1 MQYVAPSS
9 PLSIGGVLDDWIRL
23 FRASFSRCWA
33 LALIAVAGSAVTQF
47 FITPPLPQ
55 AGQNPLQALQQV
67 FAMMRVAGLLVI
79 VSWLITLVVNGALL
93 TQQVAIMRGEA
104 SRSFS
109 AALGAGLRRLPQMLL
124 AAVLMALIAAAI
136 CLPIGVGAGVIF
148 ALRHAGH
155 DPAALTFVVV
165 IAGLALAVFL
175 LYVVVRL
182 EFWLPA
188 LFMEDCGGAAALGF
202 SWRLVKGHWWR
213 VTMISFV
220 ALIIVAILNMAL
232 TWIAGGVVSLAGIHA
247 LDAPLTNPAQ
257 FIHRMRIVGALA
269 AVGNV
274 VIIPLLTAVA
284 LAIYRD
290 LKLRREG
297 GDLAARAE
305 ALSGS

>member
-9 PLSIGGVLDDWIRL
+9 PLSIGGVLDSWIRL

-33 LALIAVAGSAVTQF
+33 LALIAVAGSAVMQF
-47 FITPPLPQ
+47 FITPPLPVP
-55 AGQNPLQALQQV
+55 GQNPLQALQQI
-67 FAMMRVAGLLVI
+67 FALMRVAGLLMI

-93 TQQVAIMRGEA
+93 TQQVAIMRGET
-104 SRSFS
+104 SPSIS
-109 AALGAGLRRLPQMLL
+109 AALGAGVRRLPQMLL
-124 AAVLMALIAAAI
+124 AAVLMTLIVAAV
-136 CLPIGVGAGVIF
+136 CLPVGVGVGVII
-148 ALRHAGH
+148 ALRHAGQ
-155 DPAALTFVVV
+155 DPVALTFVVV
-165 IAGLALAVFL
+165 VVGLALAAFL
-175 LYVVVRL
+175 FYLVVRL

-188 LFMEDCGGAAALGF
+188 MFVEDCGGAAALGH

-220 ALIIVAILNMAL
+220 AVIIMAILNMAL
-232 TWIAGGVVSLAGIHA
+232 TWIAGSVVALAGIHA
-247 LDAPLTNPAQ
+247 MDALANPAQ

-269 AVGNV
+269 ALGNV

-284 LAIYRD
+284 LAIYHD

-305 ALSGS
+305 ALSGT

>member
-9 PLSIGGVLDDWIRL
+9 PLSIGGVLDNWIRL

-33 LALIAVAGSAVTQF
+33 LALIAVAGSAIMQF
-47 FITPPLPQ
+47 FITPPMPVP
-55 AGQNPLQALQQV
+55 GQSLLQALQQI
-67 FAMMRVAGLLVI
+67 FAVMRVAGLLMI
-79 VSWLITLVVNGALL
+79 VSWLITLIVNGALL
-93 TQQVAIMRGEA
+93 TQQVAIVRGA
-104 SRSFS
+104 TSPSFS
-109 AALGAGLRRLPQMLL
+109 AALGAGVRRLPQMLL
-124 AAVLMALIAAAI
+124 AVVLMALIVTAV
-136 CLPIGVGAGVIF
+136 CLPLGVGVGVII

-155 DPAALTFVVV
+155 EPAALTFVVV
-165 IAGLALAVFL
+165 IVGLALAAFL
-175 LYVVVRL
+175 FYLVVRL

-188 LFMEDCGGAAALGF
+188 LFMEDCGGAAALGY

-220 ALIIVAILNMAL
+220 ALIIMAVLNMAL
-232 TWIAGGVVSLAGIHA
+232 TWIAGIIVSLAGIRA
-247 LDAPLTNPAQ
+247 MDAFTDPAQ
-257 FIHRMRIVGALA
+257 FIHRMRIVGAFA

-284 LAIYRD
+284 LAIYHD

-305 ALSGS
+305 ALSGT

>member
-9 PLSIGGVLDDWIRL
+9 PLSIGGVLDNWIQL

-33 LALIAVAGSAVTQF
+33 LALIAVAASAVMQF
-47 FITPPLPQ
+47 FITPPLPVP
-55 AGQNPLQALQQV
+55 GQNLLQAVQQI
-67 FAMMRVAGLLVI
+67 FAMMRVASLLMI
-79 VSWLITLVVNGALL
+79 VSWLITLIVNGALL
-93 TQQVAIMRGEA
+93 TQQVAVMRGETPP
-104 SRSFS
+104 SLS
-109 AALGAGLRRLPQMLL
+109 AALGAGIRRLPQMLL
-124 AAVLMALIAAAI
+124 AIVLMALIVAAV
-136 CLPIGVGAGVIF
+136 CLPMGVGVGVII

-155 DPAALTFVVV
+155 DPAALTFIVVV
-165 IAGLALAVFL
+165 VGLALAVFL
-175 LYVVVRL
+175 IYLVVRL

-188 LFMEDCGGAAALGF
+188 LFMEDCGGAAALGY

-220 ALIIVAILNMAL
+220 ALIIIAILNMAL
-232 TWIAGGVVSLAGIHA
+232 TWIAGSVVALAGIHA
-247 LDAPLTNPAQ
+247 MDALANPAQ

-269 AVGNV
+269 ALGNV

-284 LAIYRD
+284 LAIYHD

-305 ALSGS
+305 ALSST